1 MLVMSLSPTFRYLLG
16 GLLLLVLAG
25 IGLTSLPEPGAA
37 IPRVSVE
44 QVRLLTQGVN
54 PPLLVDTR
62 PGVQYAAGHIAGA
75 RSGPAATLG
84 QWAPALP
91 GDRLIILYCQ

>member
-1 MLVMSLSPTFRYLLG
+1 VWAYGLGMLLLG
-16 GLLLLVLAG
+16 GLAVLALASPAPAG
-25 IGLTSLPEPGAA
+25 PA
-37 IPRVSVE
+37 IPRVSV
-44 QVRLLTQGVN
+44 TQTIQLRQGRN

-62 PGVQYAAGHIAGA
+62 PGAQYAAGHIAGA
-75 RSGPAATLG
+75 RSGPAATLD